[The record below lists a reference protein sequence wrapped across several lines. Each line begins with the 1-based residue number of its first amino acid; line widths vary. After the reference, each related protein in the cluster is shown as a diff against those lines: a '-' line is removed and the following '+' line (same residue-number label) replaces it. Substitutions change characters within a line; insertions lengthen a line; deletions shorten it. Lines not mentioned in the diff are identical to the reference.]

1 VTQSLAHAA
10 PPHPVLRKDV
20 TEADRVCALVSTV
33 REAQDAIGAA
43 SPPGR
48 QPPVVLALVG
58 SSRGGTSLTHS
69 LLRRSGRVRTLSGEH
84 THLYKLHGVF
94 FPWRVDASDA
104 TVDHPEALP
113 EVGREIVANASAGDV
128 PDRVFDDATAQ
139 RFAVAWAA
147 RIVLQWPVLAPDAR
161 VVRTMVC
168 GELSRL
174 NSLPS
179 QDPWDILLLRM
190 IYRLRVEGY
199 DINPYYYDL
208 PAELVGRFFP
218 TLPPTN
224 QPPQETPTFL
234 EEPPFLVPRPSTVL
248 PADAADMPLVVKSSV
263 DAYRI
268 GHLEA
273 VFPHSRVRV
282 IHITRNP
289 AASVNGLIDGW
300 RDRGFY
306 SYDVS
311 SLGPLDISGYSENV
325 TVGGWWNFDLP
336 PGWASTRGRSVAEV
350 CTHQWTSAHAGILAG
365 LAETRLPCER
375 VAAEAVMH
383 DHRARAEVVQR
394 ILDVAGADGKPAR
407 GALHVAPVMATL
419 PPGPARWRTRRN
431 EVLTAVSSPE
441 TLAVAAELG
450 YHSDEEER
458 WI

>member
-268 GHLEA
+268 G
-273 VFPHSRVRV
+273 
-282 IHITRNP
+282 
-289 AASVNGLIDGW
+289 
-300 RDRGFY
+300 
-306 SYDVS
+306 
-311 SLGPLDISGYSENV
+311 
-325 TVGGWWNFDLP
+325 
-336 PGWASTRGRSVAEV
+336 
-350 CTHQWTSAHAGILAG
+350 
-365 LAETRLPCER
+365 RLP
-375 VAAEAVMH
+375 A
-383 DHRARAEVVQR
+383 
-394 ILDVAGADGKPAR
+394 LPGASHPYNPQPRSFRQWPD
-407 GALHVAPVMATL
+407 
-419 PPGPARWRTRRN
+419 RW
-431 EVLTAVSSPE
+431 
-441 TLAVAAELG
+441 LA
-450 YHSDEEER
+450 
-458 WI
+458 